1 MSLPW
6 LTVLAWIL
14 ISFNVVL
21 TARTW
26 RRMKQQDKM
35 LDSMMRQGSET
46 LDRYLAVVM
55 KIGEAPVRQSERDPR
70 LWSIDVE
77 PELLA
82 VIQGIERSAR
92 ERGATVVTVKNGE

>member
-26 RRMKQQDKM
+26 SRAKQQDKM
-35 LDSMMRQGSET
+35 LDSMMLP

-82 VIQGIERSAR
+82 MIQGIERSAR